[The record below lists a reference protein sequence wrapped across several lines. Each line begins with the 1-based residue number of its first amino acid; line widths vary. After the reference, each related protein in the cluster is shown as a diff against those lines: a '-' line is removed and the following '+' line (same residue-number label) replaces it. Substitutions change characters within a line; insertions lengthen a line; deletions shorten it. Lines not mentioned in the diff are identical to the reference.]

1 RTAAIFVMSIFR
13 RKKAPRYPTRH
24 PLPIVRRRLPMRY
37 HMRHQ
42 FGVRDVAFLQTM
54 HALTGAALSS
64 GNHVTVLR
72 NGVRIFPA
80 MLSAVRAAQKTI
92 NLEFY
97 IYWDGEIGRTFAEVL
112 AERARAGVQVKVIL
126 DAVGSGGMSG
136 TLVQFMQRNGID
148 IEWYHPLRWYT
159 LSRVNHRTH
168 RKLLVVDGEV
178 GFSGGVGIADDWLG
192 DADAKD
198 HWRETVVRVEGP
210 VVSQMQFAFMD
221 NWVKSRGELLTG
233 LDYFPQ
239 LPPRGSHIAQVIKSS
254 PSEGSSTVKLMYV
267 ISIVAA
273 QKSIYIS
280 NAYFVPDRDTI
291 RALEGAVRRGV
302 DVRVIVPGE
311 QTDVPIVRQASR
323 LHYDLLL
330 RRGIRI
336 FEYQPTMM
344 HAKTMVVDGIWT
356 TIGSS
361 NFDDRSFRLNDE
373 VNVNVYDE
381 AIAKQVETMFFEDV
395 ARSTEITP
403 RKWLRRTA
411 FDRLKEAF
419 AGVFKR
425 QL

>member
-1 RTAAIFVMSIFR
+1 MTFL
-13 RKKAPRYPTRH
+13 RKKPPRYPRR
-24 PLPIVRRRLPMRY
+24 PALPIVRRRLPMRY

-42 FGVRDVAFLQTM
+42 FGIRDVAFLQTM
-54 HALTGAALSS
+54 HALTGAPLAE
-64 GNHVTVLR
+64 GNSVTVLK
-72 NGVRIFPA
+72 NGVQIFPS
-80 MLSAVRAAQKTI
+80 MLAAIKAAKKTI

-97 IYWDGEIGRTFAEVL
+97 IYWDGEIGRTFAEAL

-126 DAVGSGGMSG
+126 DAVGSSGMSQS
-136 TLVQFMQRNGID
+136 LIDFMMRNGVD
-148 IEWYHPLRWYT
+148 LEWYHPLRWYT
-159 LSRVNHRTH
+159 LSRLNHRTH
-168 RKLLVVDGEV
+168 RKLLIVDGEV
-178 GFSGGVGIADDWLG
+178 GFTGGVGIADNWLG
-192 DADAKD
+192 DADSKD
-198 HWRETVVRVEGP
+198 HWRETVIRVEGP
-210 VVSQMQFAFMD
+210 VVAQMQFAFMD

-239 LPPRGSHIAQVIKSS
+239 IKPLGDHITQVIKSS
-254 PSEGSSTVKLMYV
+254 PSEGISTVKLLYI
-267 ISIVAA
+267 ISIVASER
-273 QKSIYIS
+273 SIYIN
-280 NAYFVPDRDTI
+280 NAYFVPDPDTI

-302 DVRVIVPGE
+302 DVRVVIPGDK
-311 QTDVPIVRQASR
+311 TDVPIARQAGR
-323 LHYDLLL
+323 LHYELLL